1 MKRCLFVFFRSSY
14 EDGRWYRIRVVH
26 TSVNA
31 TLTVNL
37 VGSLEAPD
45 GRYVDTGETVMD
57 SGHVITFGALIPNRL
72 VARPEIKTII
82 GTF

>member
-1 MKRCLFVFFRSSY
+1 MSFFFRSSY
-14 EDGRWYRIRVVH
+14 GDGRWYRIRVVH

-37 VGSLEAPD
+37 LGSLEAPD

-57 SGHVITFGALIPNRL
+57 SGRVITFGALIPNRL
-72 VARPEIKTII
+72 VTRP
-82 GTF
+82 

>member
-1 MKRCLFVFFRSSY
+1 M
-14 EDGRWYRIRVVH
+14 
-26 TSVNA
+26 
-31 TLTVNL
+31 VNL

-72 VARPEIKTII
+72 VARPEIKNNQ
-82 GTF
+82 